1 MFGDLF
7 GNIGEQQEILKQ
19 QLDEIE
25 IIHTSKDEIITIN
38 LTASRRITDIS
49 INKEKLDLSDTDQL
63 EDILLITLNEA
74 FEKADKIS
82 SEKTQEIV
90 QDMLPPG
97 FGSMF
102 GMSGSFIII
111 PLLFSLSETRL
122 KYLI

>member
-1 MFGDLF
+1 MIGDLF

-102 GMSGSFIII
+102 GM
-111 PLLFSLSETRL
+111 
-122 KYLI
+122 